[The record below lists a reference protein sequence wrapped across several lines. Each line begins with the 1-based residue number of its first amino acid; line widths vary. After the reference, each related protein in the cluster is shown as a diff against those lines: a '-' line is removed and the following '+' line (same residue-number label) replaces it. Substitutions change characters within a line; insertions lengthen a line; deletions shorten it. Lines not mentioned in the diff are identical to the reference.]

1 MEGFFM
7 KYNFKNRGTAMP
19 RVAVSLKGKNPEE
32 IRRKSIVLSD
42 HHVDMIEWR
51 ADTLESDLERGIER
65 FDIDYML
72 EVLEGLESLET
83 PVIFTL
89 RTSNE
94 GGFFDMTSKYDEVMR
109 EIITRSKP
117 AFVDIEME
125 TSKDPEAL
133 IKLAHE
139 REIDVIVS
147 YHDFKETPSTE
158 ILLRK
163 MSKMEAMGADVV
175 KVACIPTEFSD
186 VHRMMELPD
195 RYHEKYPDRNVV
207 CISMGEMGMATRLY
221 GERNKQCMTYASA
234 DESVAPGQVSYLYMR
249 EFLDQ
254 IHEMMTVDPMTHNI
268 YICGFMG
275 AGKTTT
281 AKVLSDRIH
290 LPVFEMDEIL
300 ESKFHLPISDYFD
313 SYGEERFRREESE
326 LLKLISETGP
336 AIVSCGGGVTLDEDN
351 IEIMHETGSVVVL
364 EATPE
369 TIRERTK
376 DTLTRPLLKQSANNE
391 DDLELF
397 LPSNS
402 LMFEKE
408 MVSRI
413 ERMMKRREAGYK
425 QAGNL
430 FIQTDDKSPEVV
442 AYEIIGIKKIDDLNE
457 NCDNNGVYK

>member
-1 MEGFFM
+1 M
-7 KYNFKNRGTAMP
+7 KYNFKNRRTAMP
-19 RVAVSLKGKNPEE
+19 RVAVSLKGKNPAE
-32 IRRKSIVLSD
+32 IRSKSIVLSD

-51 ADTLESDLERGIER
+51 ADTIEADIERGIER

-72 EVLEGLESLET
+72 EVLEGLESLDV

-94 GGFFDMTSKYDEVMR
+94 GGFFDMTSKYDEVMK
-109 EIITRSKP
+109 EIIMRGKP
-117 AFVDIEME
+117 DFVDIEIE
-125 TSKDPEAL
+125 TAKDAEGL

-139 REIDVIVS
+139 RGIDVIGS
-147 YHDFKETPSTE
+147 YHNFKETPSTE

-163 MSKMEAMGADVV
+163 MVKMEEMGSDIV
-175 KVACIPTEFSD
+175 KVACIPNEFSD
-186 VHRMMELPD
+186 VHRMTELPN
-195 RYHEKYPDRNVV
+195 RYHEKCPDRNVV
-207 CISMGEMGMATRLY
+207 CISMGEMGLATRFY
-221 GERNKQCMTYASA
+221 GERNKQCMTYASC
-234 DESVAPGQVSYLYMR
+234 DEAFAPGQVSYLYMR

-254 IHEMMTVDPMTHNI
+254 IHEMLAVDPMTHNI

-326 LLKLISETGP
+326 LLKLISESGP
-336 AIVSCGGGVTLDEDN
+336 AIVSCGGGITLNEDN
-351 IEIMHETGSVVVL
+351 IEIMRETGSVVVL

-376 DTLTRPLLKQSANNE
+376 DTFTRPLLKQSANNE

-408 MVSRI
+408 MISRI
-413 ERMMKRREAGYK
+413 EKMMKRREASYK
-425 QAGNL
+425 KAGNL
-430 FIQTDDKSPEVV
+430 FIQTDEKTPDVV
-442 AYEIIGIKKIDDLNE
+442 AYEIIGIKKN
-457 NCDNNGVYK
+457 